1 MQFYSSLEYVIITGQ
16 SSQDWCTFFVT
27 KVHIYIRVLET
38 LMIVMFHNLLTTANY
53 ITIRQMLRH
62 LYKQQR
68 IFILL
73 FTILIDRY
81 DQILNF
87 LDFSGYE
94 VFQRCWWRSGSFW
107 MIPCPVINRYRRF
120 GVAIISG
127 FKLCQNY
134 NGMYFFFPETFVI
147 ILPKGVAKEHSDRGT
162 RILRNAN
169 RQSASQYRSFTVADH
184 SAFQIECVL

>member
-1 MQFYSSLEYVIITGQ
+1 
-16 SSQDWCTFFVT
+16 
-27 KVHIYIRVLET
+27 
-38 LMIVMFHNLLTTANY
+38 MIVMFHNLLTTANY

-94 VFQRCWWRSGSFW
+94 VFQRC
-107 MIPCPVINRYRRF
+107 
-120 GVAIISG
+120 
-127 FKLCQNY
+127 
-134 NGMYFFFPETFVI
+134 
-147 ILPKGVAKEHSDRGT
+147 
-162 RILRNAN
+162 
-169 RQSASQYRSFTVADH
+169 
-184 SAFQIECVL
+184 